1 MGVSPRLTDTNLR
14 APRREALGHTVDA
27 LARPEWLAQQVVVA
41 IVGVWRGTVHGH
53 RRRCWHSLRWPASA
67 WASSWSSIAFRFN
80 REGSGT
86 EALLMRTIGVR
97 DLVLGSGACVAW
109 ASGGE
114 GELRRWA
121 SMGLLSDGADLV
133 TGLRSKPLV
142 GEQERL
148 DRHAGPGAV
157 LGRRDLRFRTRHPR
171 RRAAEFTLARRR
183 GPGWAP
189 WRPW

>member
-14 APRREALGHTVDA
+14 APRREALG
-27 LARPEWLAQQVVVA
+27 P
-41 IVGVWRGTVHGH
+41 H
-53 RRRCWHSLRWPASA
+53 RRRVGSAGMARAIGRGGYRWRVARDSSRASTA
-67 WASSWSSIAFRFN
+67 MLALVAVARVGVGVVMVVDPFRFN

-142 GEQERL
+142 GSRSAL
-148 DRHAGPGAV
+148 IA
-157 LGRRDLRFRTRHPR
+157 
-171 RRAAEFTLARRR
+171 TLA
-183 GPGWAP
+183 AA
-189 WRPW
+189 